1 MTARVV
7 VAGIGNDFRRDDGAG
22 PAVARL
28 VAASTPAVDIGPIAE
43 PLDLIGR
50 WEAAGLAVLVDA
62 TRSGAPAGTVSLVDL
77 GDTAARSGSSTHAI
91 GLDRV
96 VRLAQVLGTA
106 PDRVV
111 VVGIEGQ
118 DFSYGTGL
126 SAAVERAVPLA
137 TRRVADLVTEAS

>member
-1 MTARVV
+1 MTAHVV
-7 VAGIGNDFRRDDGAG
+7 IAGIGNDYRHDDGAG

-43 PLDLIGR
+43 PLDLLGR
-50 WEAAGLAVLVDA
+50 WEAATLAVLVDA
-62 TRSGAPAGTVSLVDL
+62 TRSQAPAGTVSLVDL
-77 GDTAARSGSSTHAI
+77 PAAGGRSSTSTHAI

-96 VRLAQVLGTA
+96 VRLAQVLRRA

-118 DFSYGTGL
+118 DFSDGTGL
-126 SAAVERAVPLA
+126 SPAVGRAIPRAAGRI
-137 TRRVADLVTEAS
+137 ADLIAEMS